1 MLLVQLSMFSITTE
15 TTEGSIATIVITAGI
30 AGTITVLDL
39 HSFSQTEEDSTII
52 IHMDITTG
60 LTTGTITDITMDS
73 IMGSIMGSTT
83 DSIMDLEAMFTAH
96 HHGVE
101 ELTLA
106 TPTTLHQRVLTQVQ
120 EEMVKQQEAT

>member
-73 IMGSIMGSTT
+73 IMGSTT